1 MRWRRSHERRERR
14 LTWLGIL
21 GVVVVVT
28 ALAALTGIK
37 PKGTEHL
44 AHTRMMN
51 AARFALL
58 VLVLILGV
66 AYALGRTHAHG

>member
-1 MRWRRSHERRERR
+1 M
-14 LTWLGIL
+14 TWLGWIGL
-21 GVVVVVT
+21 AVVIT
-28 ALAALTGIK
+28 AFAALTGIK

-66 AYALGRTHAHG
+66 AYALGRAHSHG